1 MADYRKVIIELAA
14 RYRLPA
20 VYGLTSFAAEGGLAA
35 YGINV
40 LEQQRQAAEYV
51 DRILHGEKA
60 GDLPVEQLPTRYE
73 LIINLKTAKALGV
86 TMPQTLLLTAD
97 EVIE

>member
-1 MADYRKVIIELAA
+1 MRPDRCQIIELAA
-14 RYRLPA
+14 RYQLPA

-60 GDLPVEQLPTRYE
+60 GDLPVQQPTRYE
-73 LIINLKTAKALGV
+73 LIINLKTAKALGL
-86 TMPQTLLLTAD
+86 TMPQTLLSPTR
-97 EVIE
+97 